1 MCGAYGT
8 RTPDLFH
15 AIDRRP
21 VWWTGP
27 EAGDW
32 SPASAVD
39 GDRASGL
46 VSSLVISV
54 VVKLTLS
61 LRRLRL
67 AGSCARSRAITRR
80 RSEWRR
86 FSSASDDDSGGFP
99 SAMRGWPHSA
109 RARHRCNLPRHGFEH
124 VRAASSTS
132 LSAAV
137 ILHGVFK
144 IARNGRYDFAAVNSH
159 RPWRRIGAPRA
170 DNPGLIR
177 SSVRGQPRCR
187 VRRRPCRST
196 RPCRSGQWFPSRNDD
211 GSLGLSSA
219 LNVAETRG

>member
-86 FSSASDDDSGGFP
+86 FPLRATTTAADSQARCAAGLTAPARVIDLIRRATDSNTPGPPPRPLCPLLSSFTA
-99 SAMRGWPHSA
+99 
-109 RARHRCNLPRHGFEH
+109 
-124 VRAASSTS
+124 
-132 LSAAV
+132 
-137 ILHGVFK
+137 VFK
-144 IARNGRYDFAAVNSH
+144 IARSGRYDFAAVNSH